1 MQCPK
6 CSHDISD
13 TSLICMYCGAPVPQ
27 QALEPE
33 TAQALAAAAGSD
45 EHGLSL
51 NKIIAVIAKMKSLLD
66 AGRFEQALYERM
78 TLDLVRDYLSTMD
91 DSKQLIFVSYEIEN
105 SELSPYVTPEML
117 EKLRHFVM
125 DSIANR

>member
-1 MQCPK
+1 
-6 CSHDISD
+6 
-13 TSLICMYCGAPVPQ
+13 MYCGAPVPQ